1 MASLA
6 LSGLPKALRGSAENG
21 DNTETA
27 LSGYDGSRVTALIN
41 DTFSTPQ
48 NIPGGIEMIRHTFVI
63 GGGKSVRGKYPADLP
78 KNITAALRAIGYEED
93 KSADTSASSAG
104 TFKRQHDTGANLI
117 YCHVYPNVVSPSS
130 GAAGE
135 TKGSSEGG
143 DESGGSG
150 VVGLS
155 DMFSRPMN
163 LCIHAEMSTFH
174 SMVDIEVKRWSQKK
188 NLLDQLVTLVKKHTK
203 ITDKLVN
210 REPLTDEDQR
220 IFELDAEDMKEKAQW
235 LKEVMKQQVEKQD
248 LTEWDLHRLINLAD
262 EKLIKKTD
270 DEKLLAR
277 IENLKKT
284 PPRPLSFKGRDQ
296 LLPLYVKLFDIQKQA
311 GSSASVKQLTAIKAT
326 QDQIEPLE
334 RMSNGWFEENH
345 VVVKRLDALK
355 AVARTM
361 KAAAPKKKS
370 GGGSR
375 GNAGNRG
382 PSRKVSSGNGG
393 WATVAKKK
401 GNRFAAFD

>member
-1 MASLA
+1 MASLV

-27 LSGYDGSRVTALIN
+27 LSGYDGARTMSLIN

-48 NIPGGIEMIRHTFVI
+48 SIPPGIEMIRHTFII

-78 KNITAALRAIGYEED
+78 KNITAALRAIGYVED

-117 YCHVYPNVVSPSS
+117 YCHVYPNVVRP
-130 GAAGE
+130 GRGAGE
-135 TKGSSEGG
+135 SKGNGDGG
-143 DESGGSG
+143 DESGDG
-150 VVGLS
+150 VIGLS

-174 SMVDIEVKRWSQKK
+174 SMVEIEVKRWSQKK
-188 NLLDQLVTLVKKHTK
+188 NLLDELVTLVKKHVK

-235 LKEVMKQQVEKQD
+235 LKKVMKQQVGKLD
-248 LTEWDLHRLINLAD
+248 LTEWDLQRLIRLAEENL
-262 EKLIKKTD
+262 KKQPE

-277 IENLKKT
+277 KANLAAT

-326 QDQIEPLE
+326 QDQIESLE
-334 RMSNGWFEENH
+334 RMSKGWFEEDE
-345 VVVKRLDALK
+345 VVVQRLDALK
-355 AVARTM
+355 AIARTM
-361 KAAAPKKKS
+361 KAVAPKKKS

-375 GNAGNRG
+375 SSGGNRG
-382 PSRKVSSGNGG
+382 PSRKVSAGNGG
-393 WATVAKKK
+393 WSQVAKKK